1 MTVSD
6 QIITDD
12 YAIYNADCVEVV
24 SDMPD
29 NSIDMSVY
37 SPPFAGLFQY
47 SGDERDM
54 SNCYNYDEFY
64 DQYRFLVKQMA
75 RVTRPGRINCVHCMD
90 IGEDAIGTVHDL
102 PGNIIRIHE
111 EAGFQF
117 MGRRLKWNEPLAVRL
132 RTMVRGLAH
141 QTICEDSAKS
151 SIANADYVLFFRK
164 RGENQKP
171 ITHERGFTR
180 YFGAEHMPDEVR
192 QFRGFDGDQKE
203 NKFSHFV
210 WRRYASSAWMDIRSS
225 NRKPGSKEPW
235 LTGCGLVARA
245 VVDDGEAREPED
257 VKHVHPLMLDIIHRC
272 VELYTN
278 PGETVFTPFMGVGSE
293 VYSPVYLG
301 RRGIGVELKASYFRQ
316 AAKNIAKAKQ
326 DYIEDGAGDLIA
338 GMMA

>member
-1 MTVSD
+1 MAVMN

-24 SDMPD
+24 ADMPD

-54 SNCYNYDEFY
+54 SNCYDYDEFY
-64 DQYRFLVKQMA
+64 RQYAFLVDQMH
-75 RVTRPGRINCVHCMD
+75 RITKPGRINCVHCMD
-90 IGEDAIGTVHDL
+90 IGTDAVGTVHNL
-102 PGNIIRIHE
+102 PGNIIRLHE
-111 EAGFQF
+111 EAGFKF

-141 QTICEDSAKS
+141 QTICEDSTKS

-164 RGENQKP
+164 DGDNRVP
-171 ITHERGFTR
+171 VTHERGFTR
-180 YFGAEHMPDEVR
+180 YFGEEVMPDDVR
-192 QFRGFDGDQKE
+192 QFRGFDGDQKL
-203 NKFSHFV
+203 NKFSHYV
-210 WRRYASSAWMDIRSS
+210 WRRYASSAWMDIRAS
-225 NRKPGSKEPW
+225 NSQK
-235 LTGCGLVARA
+235 TGCGLKARA
-245 VVDDGEAREPED
+245 VVDDGEAREPDD

-278 PGETVFTPFMGVGSE
+278 PGETVLTPFMGVGSE

-301 RRGIGVELKASYFRQ
+301 RRGIGVELKASYFNQ
-316 AAKNIAKAKQ
+316 AAKNVAKAR
-326 DYIEDGAGDLIA
+326 DDARTDMIGDLLSA
-338 GMMA
+338 